1 MATSWG
7 YPASWLVAVI
17 AMIAVVAVVALLAL
31 VSTVQPAF
39 SQAPRLRRQKRSFQ
53 IS

>member
-1 MATSWG
+1 M
-7 YPASWLVAVI
+7 AVI
-17 AMIAVVAVVALLAL
+17 AVVAVMAVIAVVALLAL